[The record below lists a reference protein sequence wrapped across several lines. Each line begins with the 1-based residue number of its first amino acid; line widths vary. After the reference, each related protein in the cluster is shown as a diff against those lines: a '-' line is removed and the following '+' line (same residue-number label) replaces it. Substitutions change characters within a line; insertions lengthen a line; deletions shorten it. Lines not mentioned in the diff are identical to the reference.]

1 MNCSRNVQTYLQLRN
16 KVHKLINMGTHLP
29 ITRTAQ
35 SVFNVVSNI
44 FRLHLNY
51 LFTLTSPLLLPVKTK
66 MSAAVSVPLSAWL
79 SPVRS
84 AAGNKLNL
92 EGSCSVISS
101 AAICQPGCNLS
112 ARLQYVRAA
121 ATSKLSSTADCQ
133 FGCNS
138 SNQVCLVSSAA
149 HVQNGCKLEALHL
162 TVLVQLCFV
171 SSLAICL
178 LSCILSHNVAQLYF
192 PVLTVSPGNC
202 AVGAGAKCSDV
213 AALVSL
219 ASHGS

>member
-1 MNCSRNVQTYLQLRN
+1 MNCLRNVQTYLQLRS
-16 KVHKLINMGTHLP
+16 KVHKLINMETHLP

-35 SVFNVVSNI
+35 SVFDIVSNI

-51 LFTLTSPLLLPVKTK
+51 LFTLTSPLLLPVKIK
-66 MSAAVSVPLSAWL
+66 MSAAVIVSLSAWL

-84 AAGNKLNL
+84 AAGNKLSL

-138 SNQVCLVSSAA
+138 SNQVRLVTSAA
-149 HVQNGCKLEALHL
+149 HIQSGCKL
-162 TVLVQLCFV
+162 
-171 SSLAICL
+171 
-178 LSCILSHNVAQLYF
+178 
-192 PVLTVSPGNC
+192 
-202 AVGAGAKCSDV
+202 
-213 AALVSL
+213 
-219 ASHGS
+219 

>member
-1 MNCSRNVQTYLQLRN
+1 M
-16 KVHKLINMGTHLP
+16 P
-29 ITRTAQ
+29 
-35 SVFNVVSNI
+35 
-44 FRLHLNY
+44 
-51 LFTLTSPLLLPVKTK
+51 
-66 MSAAVSVPLSAWL
+66 AAVSVPLSAWL

-121 ATSKLSSTADCQ
+121 ANSKFSSTADCQ

-138 SNQVCLVSSAA
+138 SNQVRLVSSAA

-162 TVLVQLCFV
+162 TVLIQLCFV

-178 LSCILSHNVAQLYF
+178 LSCVLSHNVAQLYF

-213 AALVSL
+213 AALMR
-219 ASHGS
+219 ASSSPRAAPGHHSCQFWQV

>member
-1 MNCSRNVQTYLQLRN
+1 MCQTFSS
-16 KVHKLINMGTHLP
+16 K
-29 ITRTAQ
+29 
-35 SVFNVVSNI
+35 
-44 FRLHLNY
+44 RLHLKH
-51 LFTLTSPLLLPVKTK
+51 LFTLTSPLLLPVKIK
-66 MSAAVSVPLSAWL
+66 MSAAVIVPLSAWL

-138 SNQVCLVSSAA
+138 SNQVHLVSSAA
-149 HVQNGCKLEALHL
+149 NVQSGCKLLALHL
-162 TVLVQLCFV
+162 NVPVQLCFV

-178 LSCILSHNVAQLYF
+178 LSCIVSHNVAQLHF
-192 PVLTVSPGNC
+192 TFLTVSPGNC
-202 AVGAGAKCSDV
+202 AVGAGAKCGDV
-213 AALVSL
+213 ALVI
-219 ASHGS
+219 AGSSPRAAPGHRSCQFWQV

>member
-1 MNCSRNVQTYLQLRN
+1 MNWSRDVQTYLQLRN
-16 KVHKLINMGTHLP
+16 KVHKLINMGTQLP

-35 SVFNVVSNI
+35 SVFDIVSNNV
-44 FRLHLNY
+44 RLHLNY
-51 LFTLTSPLLLPVKTK
+51 LFTLTSPLLLPVKIK
-66 MSAAVSVPLSAWL
+66 MSAAVSMPLSAWL

-112 ARLQYVRAA
+112 ARLQHVRAA
-121 ATSKLSSTADCQ
+121 ATSKLSSNADLQ
-133 FGCNS
+133 LGCNS

-149 HVQNGCKLEALHL
+149 HIQNGCKLEALHL

-178 LSCILSHNVAQLYF
+178 LSCILSHNLAQLYF

-202 AVGAGAKCSDV
+202 VVGASAKCSDV
-213 AALVSL
+213 AALVSI

>member
-16 KVHKLINMGTHLP
+16 QVHKLINMGTHLP

-35 SVFNVVSNI
+35 SVFHVVLNI
-44 FRLHLNY
+44 SRLHLNY
-51 LFTLTSPLLLPVKTK
+51 LFTLTSPLLLIVKTK
-66 MSAAVSVPLSAWL
+66 MSAAVSVPLSGWL

-92 EGSCSVISS
+92 QGSCSVISS

-121 ATSKLSSTADCQ
+121 ATSKFSSTADWQ

-138 SNQVCLVSSAA
+138 SNQVRLVSSAA
-149 HVQNGCKLEALHL
+149 HVQNGCKLEGLHL

-178 LSCILSHNVAQLYF
+178 LSCILSHNVAQL
-192 PVLTVSPGNC
+192 
-202 AVGAGAKCSDV
+202 
-213 AALVSL
+213 
-219 ASHGS
+219 